1 MFLYYLANIFLI
13 VIGAISFTVGYV
25 ITWTSLGEN
34 YPIKD
39 WYGIFIGSVLLL
51 IGIGLWWIAGS
62 WYPSDFIN

>member
-1 MFLYYLANIFLI
+1 MFLYYLANILLI
-13 VIGAISFTVGYV
+13 VVGAISFTVGFV
-25 ITWTSLGEN
+25 VTWTSLGDI

-39 WYGIFIGSVLLL
+39 WYGIFIGSALLL